1 MLDLTAPQPTIVKG
15 ICPELDA
22 LRARYEALDHEMH
35 KSLVS
40 EVERLDGKLPE
51 FMKRVRMTMIP
62 SIGYFL
68 VVPKVGPKWIKF
80 RDSLPKQ
87 GSVDEQTLLGSIF
100 PELISPFGWKFH
112 FLNDTELFFQSEL
125 TE

>member
-1 MLDLTAPQPTIVKG
+1 MLDLTGAEPTILKG

-22 LRARYEALDHEMH
+22 LRNRYEALDQEMH
-35 KSLVS
+35 KSLVA
-40 EVERLDGKLPE
+40 EVTRLDGKLPE
-51 FMKRVRMTMIP
+51 FMKRLRMTMIP

-80 RDSLPKQ
+80 RDALPKQ
-87 GSVDEQTLLGSIF
+87 TSMDEQTLLSQIF
-100 PELISPFGWKFH
+100 PDLIEPYGWSFH

-125 TE
+125 T